1 MLLPIFISVTLMF
14 PFNPLSQLGKI
25 SKLPPAPSNVRL
37 IIIARMKKVHLGSQS
52 PNTSSH
58 PQPTL
63 ATGGVWLG
71 CIWALFMLGISLSLS
86 PSPGISPDQSHIW
99 APVQT
104 LLPSSPCLCSVATKS
119 PYYEP
124 SNLGPA
130 TIGIWHQIFISPLD
144 TISVTSDRHGSP
156 ICLSTCPVPVRPPR
170 QCRLRN
176 DKKRDR
182 PGLGRK
188 AKLEMAFVSGEGE
201 CCCWLC
207 GFTHNCCARLAW
219 QDGILHSHFCT
230 RLHENTN
237 WKCFLVETARINLSH
252 LGTISRSLYFLQR
265 GGWKKVKTPGP
276 PRQVWSLDKKNHRVI

>member
-1 MLLPIFISVTLMF
+1 MF

-71 CIWALFMLGISLSLS
+71 CIWALFMLGISLS
-86 PSPGISPDQSHIW
+86 PSAPISPDQSHIW

-130 TIGIWHQIFISPLD
+130 TIGIGHQIFISPLD
-144 TISVTSDRHGSP
+144 RISVTSDRHGSP
-156 ICLSTCPVPVRPPR
+156 ISPVHLSCSCQTTTMSS
-170 QCRLRN
+170 QKWQKT
-176 DKKRDR
+176 DGT
-182 PGLGRK
+182 GLGRK
-188 AKLEMAFVSGEGE
+188 AKLGLLEMAFVSGEE
-201 CCCWLC
+201 
-207 GFTHNCCARLAW
+207 
-219 QDGILHSHFCT
+219 
-230 RLHENTN
+230 
-237 WKCFLVETARINLSH
+237 
-252 LGTISRSLYFLQR
+252 R
-265 GGWKKVKTPGP
+265 GGMLV
-276 PRQVWSLDKKNHRVI
+276 VAALVVC